1 MTSVTLL
8 VIDAACLRNRPE
20 GNTRTGPV
28 KRKGLLTMVTELML
42 AAPPAPATA
51 PNRVRASGRRPRTRL
66 GRRVF
71 GTRAKRLVF
80 LDALARCGDPA
91 VAARE
96 LGVSVFD
103 AYRVRDADAEFAAQ

>member
-1 MTSVTLL
+1 
-8 VIDAACLRNRPE
+8 
-20 GNTRTGPV
+20 
-28 KRKGLLTMVTELML
+28 MVTELML

-51 PNRVRASGRRPRTRL
+51 PNRVRASGRRPRTRLGRRPRTRL